1 MRYATDEEKEEMG
14 DEEDYAIIFGDE
26 LGSYIEAP
34 EEHIIN
40 MVYDAFYNLSQDE
53 LLQLSNRDLYNL
65 TNDITEEAFRRAP
78 LRKNKLYELFAKYMN
93 LDKYEENLQQE
104 SNKVKESIDIGE
116 NKSTSDDYTY
126 YTFNYNGQKYSFKEM
141 FSNNKDYIIGI
152 YPYDDAEHPWAVSD
166 HDDTAWKIVLD
177 GKVKDVVDTEDFEI
191 VVQVLQRYD
200 KNIKPRMVHE
210 DSKAKNL
217 IKAKVIIDK
226 IDDLQY
232 YDDDENEV
240 IEHIKETAESYG
252 LNIEEI
258 NTNYMI
264 ISGTSNDV
272 QDYLQY
278 ELYLNLDSPEVSVL

>member
-1 MRYATDEEKEEMG
+1 ME
-14 DEEDYAIIFGDE
+14 
-26 LGSYIEAP
+26 
-34 EEHIIN
+34 
-40 MVYDAFYNLSQDE
+40 
-53 LLQLSNRDLYNL
+53 
-65 TNDITEEAFRRAP
+65 
-78 LRKNKLYELFAKYMN
+78 KNKSK
-93 LDKYEENLQQE
+93 
-104 SNKVKESIDIGE
+104 
-116 NKSTSDDYTY
+116 SDDYSY
-126 YTFNYNGQKYSFKEM
+126 YSFSYNGQKYSFKEI
-141 FSNNKDYIIGI
+141 FSEGKDYIIGI
-152 YPYDDAEHPWAVSD
+152 YPYDDAEHPWAVSN

-232 YDDDENEV
+232 YYDDDDENEV

>member
-1 MRYATDEEKEEMG
+1 M
-14 DEEDYAIIFGDE
+14 I
-26 LGSYIEAP
+26 
-34 EEHIIN
+34 
-40 MVYDAFYNLSQDE
+40 
-53 LLQLSNRDLYNL
+53 
-65 TNDITEEAFRRAP
+65 
-78 LRKNKLYELFAKYMN
+78 
-93 LDKYEENLQQE
+93 
-104 SNKVKESIDIGE
+104 
-116 NKSTSDDYTY
+116 
-126 YTFNYNGQKYSFKEM
+126 
-141 FSNNKDYIIGI
+141 
-152 YPYDDAEHPWAVSD
+152 
-166 HDDTAWKIVLD
+166 
-177 GKVKDVVDTEDFEI
+177 
-191 VVQVLQRYD
+191 
-200 KNIKPRMVHE
+200 HE